1 MSLFFKERISSILRV
16 PKPDGSRLSVAIVY
30 SGGDDVF
37 LVGAWND
44 VIDAALRIEN
54 AFRVFCGG
62 ALTISAGI
70 SLHDDHFPI
79 RQAAAQSAELE
90 DRAKQM
96 PGENALALFTPEEEH
111 TYPWKEFREK
121 VLNEKLQLLRD
132 FFRADEQERGNAFLY
147 RLLELLRGAEAN
159 RIQLARYAYLL
170 ARMEPREKERQETY
184 RRFSAA
190 MYRWALSPKD
200 RQQLITAIYLY
211 VYTERTAN

>member
-1 MSLFFKERISSILRV
+1 M
-16 PKPDGSRLSVAIVY
+16 
-30 SGGDDVF
+30 
-37 LVGAWND
+37 
-44 VIDAALRIEN
+44 
-54 AFRVFCGG
+54 
-62 ALTISAGI
+62 
-70 SLHDDHFPI
+70 
-79 RQAAAQSAELE
+79 
-90 DRAKQM
+90 
-96 PGENALALFTPEEEH
+96 
-111 TYPWKEFREK
+111 
-121 VLNEKLQLLRD
+121 NEKLQLLRD